1 MAKEKI
7 TRIKANDSKKPEE
20 KSTEPVITREKVVIK
35 DKKSEKTAK
44 KEAKKTEKAE
54 KKAEKQ
60 KENKKVFV
68 LFRPFCAI
76 GRYFRDSWKEIRQ
89 VRWPNRKATWKMVLA
104 VVIYSAFFLVL
115 IKLLDILFDWL
126 FNIILGA

>member
-7 TRIKANDSKKPEE
+7 TRIKANDSVKTEE
-20 KSTEPVITREKVVIK
+20 KQTEPVITREKVVIK
-35 DKKSEKTAK
+35 DKKSEKAARKTAK
-44 KEAKKTEKAE
+44 ETAKASKKAE
-54 KKAEKQ
+54 KKES
-60 KENKKVFV
+60 NKKVFI

-104 VVIYSAFFLVL
+104 VVIYSSFFLVL

-126 FNIILGA
+126 FNIILAA